1 MPKIQAPTVAEHRA
15 AQRAALLEAAREIL
29 AESAAEATPGLAEV
43 ATRAGLA
50 RSSVYSYFKSR
61 EDLFDALVVDTL
73 PRWTAYVDR
82 QVARARTPGE
92 KVLAY
97 VEANL
102 HLVARGDHALMC
114 AMSALG
120 RGDSAAVAESNR
132 DFHENLQGP
141 LREALAAHGAAD
153 PEHMADLVQ
162 SVVFSGSRMIED
174 GLSERKARAMVRDL
188 LGPYLA

>member
-29 AESAAEATPGLAEV
+29 AESGAEAAPGLAEV
-43 ATRAGLA
+43 AARAGLA
-50 RSSVYSYFKSR
+50 RSSVYSYFRSR

-73 PRWTAYVDR
+73 PRWTEYVVG
-82 QVARARTPGE
+82 QVSRARTPGA

-114 AMSALG
+114 AKAALG
-120 RGDSAAVAESNR
+120 QGGDAVAESNR

-141 LREALAAHGAAD
+141 LREALAAHGADD

-162 SVVFSGSRMIED
+162 SVVYSGSRMIED
-174 GLSERKARAMVRDL
+174 GLGERKARAMVRDL
-188 LGPYLA
+188 LGPYLS